1 MWDSLDATPVHPSP
15 GREQNLFIG
24 QMKHLYVRKD
34 GVLKAQSKA
43 LDPRIPGK
51 TLITRFVLL
60 DVDTGS
66 VYGECHTDETKH
78 DLAGF
83 LARAWFVKPDHPMHG
98 IPKCLNV
105 SRLAQNDDKYRG
117 DIERI
122 VQLSGLHLGALPSG
136 FTGGVHAVKLFDEQI
151 RSLIRESGSQDYD
164 ATLEMVQACA
174 ACVSSRIRPWYSGN
188 LEARWERIPAA
199 PEGFFTAIDKLYQ
212 KPGGW
217 RRGAFALVLTG
228 LLRKVASP

>member
-1 MWDSLDATPVHPSP
+1 MWASHDAALSSLGP

-24 QMKHLYVRKD
+24 QMKHLYVLKD
-34 GVLKAQSKA
+34 GTLKAQAKA

-60 DVDTGS
+60 DADTGS

-83 LARAWFVKPDHPMHG
+83 LARAWSVKPDHPMHG
-98 IPKCLNV
+98 IPKRLNV
-105 SRLAQNDDKYRG
+105 PQIVRKDDNYRG

-122 VQLSGLHLGALPSG
+122 VQLSGLILGALPSG
-136 FTGGVHAVKLFDEQI
+136 FAGGVHSVKQFDEQI
-151 RSLIRESGSQDYD
+151 RSLIWESSDHNLD
-164 ATLEMVQACA
+164 ATLEMAQACSA
-174 ACVSSRIRPWYSGN
+174 AVSSRIRPWHSGN
-188 LEARWERIPAA
+188 LEERWETIPAA
-199 PEGFFTAIDKLYQ
+199 PERFFAAIDKLYQ

-217 RRGAFALVLTG
+217 RRGAFEFVLTG
-228 LLRKVASP
+228 MRQAAGT